1 MVADDAVVGK
11 VAVGHNPVVVADA
24 GFAYASHC
32 AEVEGGE
39 LADGVAVADGEF
51 GRFAAIFFVLRD
63 FAQTGELEDAV
74 VFAYGGVAVNH
85 GVRAD
90 FGIRA
95 DSHVRA
101 DDGVCADFDAGIQL
115 CLGVD
120 DGGRVDEGHRF
131 PFMSGGVPAVA
142 PLQANRQ
149 YALYSV
155 FRRPLSGR
163 PSESQPFS
171 TMRCAH
177 MMVAS
182 QASSPFT
189 LAVALNLPM
198 PRRCASSST
207 SNTSWSPGTT

>member
-24 GFAYASHC
+24 GFAYARYR

-51 GRFAAIFFVLRD
+51 GRFAAVFFVLRD

-90 FGIRA
+90 FGIRT

-101 DDGVCADFDAGIQL
+101 DNGVRADFDAGIQIG
-115 CLGVD
+115 LGVD
-120 DGGRVDEGHRF
+120 DGGRVDEGHGF
-131 PFMSGGVPAVA
+131 PFMSGGSPAAVSFHTNCRYA
-142 PLQANRQ
+142 PHW
-149 YALYSV
+149 V
-155 FRRPLSGR
+155 FRRPLSAGR
-163 PSESQPFS
+163 LKISLSRQYA
-171 TMRCAH
+171 AH
-177 MMVAS
+177 
-182 QASSPFT
+182 T
-189 LAVALNLPM
+189 
-198 PRRCASSST
+198 
-207 SNTSWSPGTT
+207 